1 MESSLLVLIPLSILL
16 VFVIGVVLWWSV
28 RSGQF
33 EDMEGPAF
41 RVLMDDDSVKPE
53 ERAAEGD
60 ATASKDTRDT

>member
-1 MESSLLVLIPLSILL
+1 MESSLLILIPLSILL

-41 RVLMDDDSVKPE
+41 RMLMDDDSVKPE
-53 ERAAEGD
+53 EGHSID
-60 ATASKDTRDT
+60 STASKDTRDT